1 MGEDNSQGRVALSDA
16 IGALRDELIRAWWD
30 GRDRTLRFKP
40 SPIELTLQLA
50 VTGTGKGSAGINW
63 WVLELGGEYS
73 RESVATQTI
82 KVVLDPIIFDEKG
95 EPLAHT
101 LIEAE
106 DLAKQKPEPPRQL

>member
-1 MGEDNSQGRVALSDA
+1 MPEDAIRGKVALSDA

-40 SPIELTLQLA
+40 SPVELTLQLA

-82 KVVLDPIIFDEKG
+82 KVVLDPIIFDENG
-95 EPLAHT
+95 EPLAQT
-101 LIEAE
+101 LIEAQ
-106 DLAKQKPEPPRQL
+106 DAADQKPEPPAQL